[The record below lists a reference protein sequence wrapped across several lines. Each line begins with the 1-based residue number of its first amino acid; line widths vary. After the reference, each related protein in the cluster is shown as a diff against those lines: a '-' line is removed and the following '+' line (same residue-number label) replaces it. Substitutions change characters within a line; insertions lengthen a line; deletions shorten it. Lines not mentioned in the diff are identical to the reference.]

1 MKGGESLNKELN
13 TLLAD
18 LRNYKD
24 RLSVALKIADI
35 SIFEVDLKNQLYTF
49 FENSESIFEKK
60 GCDILSDINQYQNL
74 PWNEY
79 LTAVSVYFTH
89 PEDTQF
95 MENAFRCIMTGRPI
109 SFEARLKAGNTAYKW
124 CKVDVAPVMEED
136 QPRKMIGIISDIHH
150 MKKRID
156 FLENSVHTDNFT
168 GLYSKKRFEELCTS
182 VLAGREDSKCV
193 MMIIDLDYF
202 KSVND
207 NHGHMAGDE
216 VLLSF
221 SQHLSSVVRKKDIV
235 ARFGGD
241 EFVLLLLD
249 VAGIDIGKQ
258 KAEEILQLH
267 DNDYGI
273 TKSIG
278 MALFPDMGRDY
289 DELFRKADK
298 ALYKAKQKRNAYC
311 VYGESE

>member
-1 MKGGESLNKELN
+1 MDKELN
-13 TLLAD
+13 KVLEN

-24 RLSVALKIADI
+24 RLSIALKIADI
-35 SIFEVDLKNQLYTF
+35 SIFEVDLKKQWFTYF
-49 FENSESIFEKK
+49 DNSESIFDIN
-60 GCDILSDINQYQNL
+60 GCDILSDVNKYSEL
-74 PWNEY
+74 SWNEY
-79 LTAVSVYFTH
+79 LSSISAYFTH

-95 MENAFRCIMTGRPI
+95 MEDAFRCIMTGRPV
-109 SFEARLKAGNTAYKW
+109 SFEARLKAGDTAYKW
-124 CKVDVAPVMEED
+124 CKVDVAPVMENEK
-136 QPRKMIGIISDIHH
+136 PHKMIGIISDIHH
-150 MKKRID
+150 MKNRID
-156 FLENSVHTDNFT
+156 FLENSVYKDNFT

-202 KSVND
+202 KAVND

-249 VAGIDIGKQ
+249 VTGIEVGKQ
-258 KAEEILQLH
+258 KADEILRLH
-267 DNDYGI
+267 DNDYGV

-278 MALFPDMGRDY
+278 MSLFPDMGRSY

-298 ALYKAKQKRNAYC
+298 ALYQAKQKRNTYR
-311 VYGESE
+311 VFGDNE

>member
-1 MKGGESLNKELN
+1 MDKKLKKLVS
-13 TLLAD
+13 D

-35 SIFEVDLKNQLYTF
+35 SIFEVNLHDQMFTF

-60 GCDILSDINQYQNL
+60 GCDILADVNDYHEL
-74 PWNEY
+74 AWTDY
-79 LTAVSVYFTH
+79 LSAVSAYFTH
-89 PEDTQF
+89 PEDTQL
-95 MENAFRCIMTGRPI
+95 MEDAFRSITVGRAT
-109 SFEARLKAGNTAYKW
+109 SFEARLKAGNTEYKW
-124 CKVDVAPVMEED
+124 CKVDVAPVMED
-136 QPRKMIGIISDIHH
+136 GTPQKIIGIISDIHH

-156 FLENSVHTDNFT
+156 FLENSVYTDHFT
-168 GLYSKKRFEELCTS
+168 GLYSKKRFEELCSS
-182 VLAGREDSKCV
+182 VLASREDSKCI

-207 NHGHMAGDE
+207 HHGHMAGDE

-221 SQHLSSVVRKKDIV
+221 SQHLSSCVRKKDIV

-249 VAGIDIGKQ
+249 VTSIEIGRH
-258 KAEEILQLH
+258 KAEEILRLQ
-267 DNDYGI
+267 DNSYGI

-278 MALFPDMGRDY
+278 IAMFPDMGRTY
-289 DELFRKADK
+289 NELFRKADK

-311 VYGESE
+311 IYGEED

>member
-1 MKGGESLNKELN
+1 MDKKLKNLV
-13 TLLAD
+13 TD

-35 SIFEVDLKNQLYTF
+35 SIFEVDLKNQLFTF
-49 FENSESIFEKK
+49 FENSESIFDKN
-60 GCDILSDINQYQNL
+60 GNDILSDVNKYHDL
-74 PWNEY
+74 PWGEY
-79 LTAVSVYFTH
+79 LSAVSAYFTH

-95 MENAFRCIMTGRPI
+95 MEEAFRSIMTGRAI
-109 SFEARLKAGNTAYKW
+109 SFEARLKAGDTAYKW
-124 CKVDVAPVMEED
+124 CKVDVAPVMED
-136 QPRKMIGIISDIHH
+136 GIPQKMIGIISDIHH

-156 FLENSVHTDNFT
+156 FLENSVYTDNFT
-168 GLYSKKRFEELCTS
+168 GLYSKKRFEELCSS
-182 VLAGREDSKCV
+182 VLASREDSKCV
-193 MMIIDLDYF
+193 MMVIDLDYF

-249 VAGIDIGKQ
+249 VTGIEIGKQ
-258 KAEEILQLH
+258 KAEEILRLQ
-267 DNDYGI
+267 DNNYGI

-278 MALFPDMGRDY
+278 MSLFPDMGRNY
-289 DELFRKADK
+289 DDLFRKADK
-298 ALYKAKQKRNAYC
+298 ALYQAKQKRNAYC
-311 VYGESE
+311 VYGEEYKLDQ

>member
-1 MKGGESLNKELN
+1 MNKELN
-13 TLLAD
+13 ELLAD

-24 RLSVALKIADI
+24 RLSIALKIADI
-35 SIFEVDLKNQLYTF
+35 SIFEVDLEKQLFTF

-60 GCDILSDINQYQNL
+60 GIDILHDVNVHHDL
-74 PWNEY
+74 PLDAY
-79 LTAVSVYFTH
+79 LSAISTYFTH
-89 PEDTQF
+89 PEDTQS
-95 MENAFRCIMTGRPI
+95 MEDAFLHIMNGRAV
-109 SFEARLKAGNTAYKW
+109 SFEARLKAGDTVYKW
-124 CKVDVAPVMEED
+124 CKVDVAPVMKEEK
-136 QPRKMIGIISDIHH
+136 PLKMIGIISDIHH

-156 FLENSVHTDNFT
+156 FLENSVYTDNFT

-182 VLAGREDSKCV
+182 VLASRNDSKCV

-221 SQHLSSVVRKKDIV
+221 SRHLSSTVRKKDIV

-249 VAGIDIGKQ
+249 VTGIEIGKN
-258 KAEEILQLH
+258 KANEILRLQ
-267 DNDYGI
+267 DNDYGV

-278 MALFPDMGRDY
+278 MSLFPDMGRSY
-289 DELFRKADK
+289 EELFRKADK
-298 ALYKAKQKRNAYC
+298 ALYKAKQKRNTYC
-311 VYGESE
+311 VYGED

>member
-1 MKGGESLNKELN
+1 MNNDLNA
-13 TLLAD
+13 LLAD

-49 FENSESIFEKK
+49 FENSESIFDKC
-60 GCDILSDINQYQNL
+60 GSAILADVNEYHNL

-79 LTAVSVYFTH
+79 LQAVSAYFTH

-95 MENAFRCIMTGRPI
+95 MEDAFRSIMTGRAI
-109 SFEARLKAGNTAYKW
+109 SFEARLKAGDTVHKW
-124 CKVDVAPVMEED
+124 CKVDVAPVMEND
-136 QPRKMIGIISDIHH
+136 QPHKMIGIISDIHH

-156 FLENSVHTDNFT
+156 FLENSVYTDNFT
-168 GLYSKKRFEELCTS
+168 GLYSKKRFEELCSS
-182 VLAGREDSKCV
+182 VLASRENDKCV
-193 MMIIDLDYF
+193 MMVIDLDYF

-221 SQHLSSVVRKKDIV
+221 SRHLSSVIRKKDIV

-249 VAGIDIGKQ
+249 VSGIEIGKQ
-258 KAEEILQLH
+258 KAEEILRLQ
-267 DNDYGI
+267 DNTYGV

-278 MALFPDMGRDY
+278 ISLFPDMGRSY
-289 DELFRKADK
+289 EELFRKADK

-311 VYGESE
+311 VYGEE

>member
-1 MKGGESLNKELN
+1 MDKDLN

-35 SIFEVDLKNQLYTF
+35 SIFEVDLKQQIFTYF
-49 FENSESIFEKK
+49 DNSESIFDTNGGVIMSEV
-60 GCDILSDINQYQNL
+60 NQYSGL
-74 PWNEY
+74 FWNEY
-79 LTAVSVYFTH
+79 LAAVSAYFTH

-95 MENAFRCIMTGRPI
+95 MEDAFRCIMTGRAI
-109 SFEARLKAGNTAYKW
+109 SFEARLKAGNRECKW
-124 CKVDVAPVMEED
+124 CKVDVAPVMENEK
-136 QPRKMIGIISDIHH
+136 PHKMIGIISDIHH

-156 FLENSVHTDNFT
+156 FLENSVYKDNFT

-182 VLAGREDSKCV
+182 VLASREDSKCV

-249 VAGIDIGKQ
+249 VTGIDIGKQ
-258 KAEEILQLH
+258 KAGEILRLH
-267 DNDYGI
+267 DNDYGV

-278 MALFPDMGRDY
+278 MSLFPDMGRSY

-298 ALYKAKQKRNAYC
+298 ALYQAKQKRNTYP
-311 VYGESE
+311 VFGEKE

>member
-1 MKGGESLNKELN
+1 MKGGESLNKKLN

-35 SIFEVDLKNQLYTF
+35 SIFEVDLKNQLFTF

-60 GCDILSDINQYQNL
+60 GSAILADINEYQDL

-79 LTAVSVYFTH
+79 LSAVSAYFTH
-89 PEDTQF
+89 SEDTQF

-109 SFEARLKAGNTAYKW
+109 SFEARLNAGDTAYKW
-124 CKVDVAPVMEED
+124 CKVDVAPVLEDD
-136 QPRKMIGIISDIHH
+136 QPKKMIGIISDIHH

-156 FLENSVHTDNFT
+156 FLEDSVYKDNFT
-168 GLYSKKRFEELCTS
+168 GLYSKKRFEELCSS
-182 VLAGREDSKCV
+182 VLADREDSKCV
-193 MMIIDLDYF
+193 MMIVDLDYF

-241 EFVLLLLD
+241 EFILLLLD
-249 VAGIDIGKQ
+249 VTGIEIGKQ

-278 MALFPDMGRDY
+278 MSLFPDMGRNY
-289 DELFRKADK
+289 DVLFRKADK
-298 ALYKAKQKRNAYC
+298 ALYQAKQKRNAYC
-311 VYGESE
+311 VYGEEE

>member
-1 MKGGESLNKELN
+1 MNKELN
-13 TLLAD
+13 HLLAD

-24 RLSVALKIADI
+24 RLSIALKIADI
-35 SIFEVDLKNQLYTF
+35 SIFEVDLENQLYTF
-49 FENSESIFEKK
+49 FENSESIFEKS
-60 GCDILSDINQYQNL
+60 GSDILSDVNAYHSL

-79 LTAVSVYFTH
+79 LAAVSSYFSH
-89 PEDTQF
+89 PEDSQL
-95 MENAFRCIMTGRPI
+95 MEDAFRCIIAGRSG
-109 SFEARLKAGNTAYKW
+109 SFEARLKAGDTAHKW
-124 CKVDVAPVMEED
+124 CKVDVAPVMED
-136 QPRKMIGIISDIHH
+136 GRPIKMIGIISDIHH

-156 FLENSVHTDNFT
+156 FLENSVYTDNFT
-168 GLYSKKRFEELCTS
+168 GLYSKKRFEELCSS
-182 VLAGREDSKCV
+182 VLAGRKDSKCV
-193 MMIIDLDYF
+193 MMVIDLDYF

-221 SQHLSSVVRKKDIV
+221 SHHLSAAVRKKDIV

-249 VAGIDIGKQ
+249 VTGIEIGKQ
-258 KAEEILQLH
+258 KAEEILRLQ
-267 DNDYGI
+267 DNEYGV

-278 MALFPDMGRDY
+278 ISLFPDMGKSY
-289 DELFRKADK
+289 EELFSKADK

-311 VYGESE
+311 VYGEE

>member
-1 MKGGESLNKELN
+1 MNKELN
-13 TLLAD
+13 ELLAD

-24 RLSVALKIADI
+24 RLSIALKIADI
-35 SIFEVDLKNQLYTF
+35 SIFEVDLEKQLFTF

-60 GCDILSDINQYQNL
+60 GTDILHDVNVHHDL
-74 PWNEY
+74 PLDAY
-79 LTAVSVYFTH
+79 LSAISTYFTH
-89 PEDTQF
+89 PEDTQS
-95 MENAFRCIMTGRPI
+95 MEDAFLHIMNGRAV
-109 SFEARLKAGNTAYKW
+109 SFEARLKAGDTVYKW
-124 CKVDVAPVMEED
+124 CKVDVAPVMNEEK
-136 QPRKMIGIISDIHH
+136 PLKMIGIISDIHH

-156 FLENSVHTDNFT
+156 FLENSVYTDNFT

-182 VLAGREDSKCV
+182 VLASRNDSKCV

-221 SQHLSSVVRKKDIV
+221 SRHLSSTVRKKDIV

-249 VAGIDIGKQ
+249 VTGIEIGKN
-258 KAEEILQLH
+258 KANEILRLQ
-267 DNDYGI
+267 DNDYGV

-278 MALFPDMGRDY
+278 MSLFPDMGRSY
-289 DELFRKADK
+289 EELFRKADK
-298 ALYKAKQKRNAYC
+298 ALYKAKQKRNTYC
-311 VYGESE
+311 VYGDD

>member
-1 MKGGESLNKELN
+1 MDHELN
-13 TLLAD
+13 QLLAD

-35 SIFEVDLKNQLYTF
+35 SIFEVDLQNQLYTF
-49 FENSESIFEKK
+49 FENSESIFDKN
-60 GCDILSDINQYQNL
+60 GADILYDINNYHDL

-79 LTAVSVYFTH
+79 LHAISSYFTH
-89 PEDTQF
+89 PEDTQS
-95 MENAFRCIMTGRPI
+95 MEEAFRCIMSGRAS

-124 CKVDVAPVMEED
+124 CKVDVAQENKP
-136 QPRKMIGIISDIHH
+136 QKMIGIISDIHH

-156 FLENSVHTDNFT
+156 FLENSVYTDNFT

-182 VLAGREDSKCV
+182 VLASRGDSKCV
-193 MMIIDLDYF
+193 MMVIDLDYF

-221 SQHLSSVVRKKDIV
+221 SQHLSAAVRKKDIV

-249 VAGIDIGKQ
+249 VTGIEIGKQ
-258 KAEEILQLH
+258 KAEEILRLQ
-267 DNDYGI
+267 DNSYGV

-278 MALFPDMGRDY
+278 ISLFPDMGRSY

-311 VYGESE
+311 VFGED

>member
-1 MKGGESLNKELN
+1 MDKELN
-13 TLLAD
+13 KLLAD

-49 FENSESIFEKK
+49 FENSESIFEKS
-60 GCDILSDINQYQNL
+60 GSDILSDVNKYQEL
-74 PWNEY
+74 SWNAY
-79 LTAVSVYFTH
+79 LAAVSTYFTH

-95 MENAFRCIMTGRPI
+95 MEEAFRSTMTGRAI
-109 SFEARLKAGNTAYKW
+109 SFEARLKAGDTAYKW
-124 CKVDVAPVMEED
+124 CKVDVAPVMEGKTP
-136 QPRKMIGIISDIHH
+136 QKMIGIISDIHH

-156 FLENSVHTDNFT
+156 FLENSVYTDNFT
-168 GLYSKKRFEELCTS
+168 GLYSKKRFEELCSS
-182 VLAGREDSKCV
+182 VLASRDDSKCV
-193 MMIIDLDYF
+193 MMVIDLDYF

-221 SQHLSSVVRKKDIV
+221 SQHLSAAVRKKDIV

-249 VAGIDIGKQ
+249 VTGIEIGKK
-258 KAEEILQLH
+258 KAEEILRLQ
-267 DNDYGI
+267 DNNYGV

-278 MALFPDMGRDY
+278 MSLFPDMGRSY

-298 ALYKAKQKRNAYC
+298 ALYQAKQKRNAYC
-311 VYGESE
+311 VYGEE